1 MKPRHALAFAAM
13 LLLAAG
19 AACAADYTITRPQ
32 VQLWSGPGDDMRP
45 QIDGDVV
52 AFSAASVD
60 LDGGVT
66 VPVRGARVDIG
77 QHATFAC
84 ELIDLPAI
92 RGCVLVSVQSAER
105 PQRKGEAVKL
115 W

>member
-1 MKPRHALAFAAM
+1 MKPHHAIAFAAM

-19 AACAADYTITRPQ
+19 AACAADYTISRPQ
-32 VQLWSGPGDDMRP
+32 VQLWSGPHDDMRP

-66 VPVRGARVDIG
+66 VPVSGARVAIG
-77 QHATFAC
+77 QHAAFVC
-84 ELIDLPAI
+84 DVIELPTI
-92 RGCVLVSVQSAER
+92 RGCHLMSAQSASQPR
-105 PQRKGEAVKL
+105 PGDDVRL

>member
-1 MKPRHALAFAAM
+1 MKPRHALAFAA

-19 AACAADYTITRPQ
+19 AACAADYSITRPQ
-32 VQLWSGPGDDMRP
+32 VQLWSGPHDDMRP

-66 VPVRGARVDIG
+66 VPVRGAKVDIG
-77 QHATFAC
+77 QRVTFAC
-84 ELIDLPAI
+84 AVIELPTI
-92 RGCVLVSVQSAER
+92 RGCELVSVQAAAKK
-105 PQRKGEAVKL
+105 PAPGEVVKL